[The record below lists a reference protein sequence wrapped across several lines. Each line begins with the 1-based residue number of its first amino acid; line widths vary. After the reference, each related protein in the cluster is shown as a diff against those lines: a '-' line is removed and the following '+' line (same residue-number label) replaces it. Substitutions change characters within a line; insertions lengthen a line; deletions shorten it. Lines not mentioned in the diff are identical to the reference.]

1 MMTGGCLCGAVRYEV
16 AADPVY
22 TGHCH
27 CRSCQRASGAGHS
40 TYVGVLRAALTV
52 RGETRFYAATGGSG
66 LQALRHFCPVC
77 GSQIFGTG
85 EMDPGTATLYAGSLD
100 DPSVIRPDAAINVA
114 SRQPWD
120 RIAGGLPEFDGMP
133 PGAGGV

>member
-16 AADPVY
+16 AAEPVY

-40 TYVGVLRAALTV
+40 TYVGVPRAAMTV
-52 RGETRFYAATGGSG
+52 RGETRSHAVTGGSG
-66 LQALRHFCPVC
+66 LPAARHFCPVC
-77 GSQIFGTG
+77 GSQLFGVC
-85 EMDPGTATLYAGSLD
+85 EIAPDMATLYAGTLD
-100 DPSVIRPDAAINVA
+100 DPSAIRPDAAINVH

-120 RIAGGLPEFDGMP
+120 RVAGDLAEFDEMP
-133 PGAGGV
+133 PGAGA